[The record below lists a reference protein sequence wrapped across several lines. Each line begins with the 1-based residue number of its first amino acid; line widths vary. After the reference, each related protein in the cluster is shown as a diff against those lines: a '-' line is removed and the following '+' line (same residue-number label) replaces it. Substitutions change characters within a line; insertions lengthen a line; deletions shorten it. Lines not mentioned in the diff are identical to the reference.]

1 MELTYHRNGDYL
13 FPNLVIGK
21 IAEGSEEPI
30 GKYGRLRKAYLKEH
44 RGVHYSGLLIAG
56 KLEEHLRQ
64 VDRDAEARL
73 DEIVNRFLMNHP
85 APDKAQDQ
93 MGWVQHMNQLNLIA
107 EETVL
112 EELVYS

>member
-21 IAEGSEEPI
+21 ITEGSDEPI

-44 RGVHYSGLLIAG
+44 RSVRYSGLLITG

-64 VDRDAEARL
+64 VDRDAEARM
-73 DEIVNRFLMNHP
+73 DVIVNQLLMKHP

>member
-21 IAEGSEEPI
+21 IAEGADEPI
-30 GKYGRLRKAYLKEH
+30 GKYGRLRKAYLKDH
-44 RGVHYSGLLIAG
+44 RGVHYSGLLITG

-64 VDRDAEARL
+64 VDRDAEARM
-73 DEIVNRFLMNHP
+73 DEIVNQLLVKRP
-85 APDKAQDQ
+85 APDKARDQ
-93 MGWVQHMNQLNLIA
+93 MGWVQHMNQLNQIA

>member
-21 IAEGSEEPI
+21 MAEGSDEPI

-44 RGVHYSGLLIAG
+44 RNVRYTTLLMTG

-64 VDRDAEARL
+64 TDRDAEARM
-73 DEIVNRFLMNHP
+73 DEIVKQLLMKRP

-93 MGWVQHMNQLNLIA
+93 MGWVQHMNQLNLTA

-112 EELVYS
+112 KELVYS